1 MWFLGVSVTFT
12 GRVSLANTAAGRIQT
27 LAQDNEMKYIIE
39 MFLLAS
45 AHKKRSLSLASQTE
59 KLPAGNGDLL
69 RIT

>member
-45 AHKKRSLSLASQTE
+45 AHKKRSLSLSLSQVRQKSCQQGTE
-59 KLPAGNGDLL
+59 
-69 RIT
+69 IF